1 MNDRMRHILEQINA
15 LEEELRTTLHEQET
29 RLLYKIKDRR
39 IEFEDSIRQKHSK
52 LKMGVLR
59 WFFDVRP
66 QQLLTAPVIYG
77 LIIPLVF
84 LDICVTFYQATC
96 FPIYRIAKARRSDFI
111 VFDHQH
117 LAYLNIFEKFHCIYC
132 SYANG
137 LLAYARE
144 IAARTE
150 QFFCPIKHARRILG
164 AHAHYTEFLDYGEAE
179 DFHARL
185 MQLRAALAEVNTPA
199 ADAGDG
205 TPPQNPHDF

>member
-15 LEEELRTTLHEQET
+15 LEEELQSTLHEQET
-29 RLLYKIKDRR
+29 RLLYRIKGKRV
-39 IEFEDSIRQKHSK
+39 EFEDTIRQNHRK
-52 LKMGVLR
+52 LKTGLLH

-66 QQLLTAPVIYG
+66 QQLLTAPIIYG
-77 LIIPLVF
+77 LIIPLLF
-84 LDICVTFYQATC
+84 LDICITLYQMTC
-96 FPIYRIAKARRSDFI
+96 FPIFRIAKARRSDYI

-117 LAYLNIFEKFHCIYC
+117 LAYLNIFEKFHCLYC

-150 QFFCPIKHARRILG
+150 QFFCPIKHARKILG
-164 AHAHYTEFLDYGEAE
+164 AHTHYSQFLDYGEAE

-185 MQLRAALAEVNTPA
+185 MQLRAALAEKARA
-199 ADAGDG
+199 ADNASNR
-205 TPPQNPHDF
+205 PPPHT